1 MVLILTI
8 MHNVTYVYVH
18 VCTIYV
24 LFSDRF
30 VIELI
35 TAELPELRADIDG
48 KVDSATGTTLTVSFL
63 KWTQQD
69 TGGLPPE
76 Q

>member
-1 MVLILTI
+1 MVVLLT
-8 MHNVTYVYVH
+8 V
-18 VCTIYV
+18 
-24 LFSDRF
+24 
-30 VIELI
+30 
-35 TAELPELRADIDG
+35 ELPELRADIDG
-48 KVDSATGTTLTVSFL
+48 KVDSATGTTVTVSFL